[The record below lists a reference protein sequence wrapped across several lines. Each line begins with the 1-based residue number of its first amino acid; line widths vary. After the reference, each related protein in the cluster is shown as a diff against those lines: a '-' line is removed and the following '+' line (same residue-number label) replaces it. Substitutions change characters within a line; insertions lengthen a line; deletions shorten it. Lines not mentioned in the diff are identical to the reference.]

1 MPNAPTNVVM
11 ESADI
16 DVYGVRDGQAQ
27 ALHQLAVRRGA
38 SVLAYC
44 NHVCGPATGPA
55 AAAETFARTRAVLRD
70 DVNVAALDADQLL
83 KRATRHTAASAARTP
98 QGPPP
103 TGAIPGRGTNTCLD
117 VAIALAAASDGR
129 LDTEQRSRLR
139 THIDNCPRCA
149 ALAEIT
155 RRADTAYSD
164 PVNDRIGSEH
174 ADRFAAAM
182 ASVPPE
188 GPATAPPPTTDSTVA
203 TQTAFP
209 TLPDLQDEVA
219 DAPTSEPMAEV
230 VDITTAPRKPGRLAR
245 VLRHRRAADDVA
257 A

>member
-1 MPNAPTNVVM
+1 M
-11 ESADI
+11 ENGDI
-16 DVYGVRDGQAQ
+16 DVYGVRDGHAQ

-44 NHVCGPATGPA
+44 NHVCGPAVGPS

-70 DVNVAALDADQLL
+70 DPNVAAVEADQLL
-83 KRATRHTAASAARTP
+83 KRATRHTAAAVARTP

-103 TGAIPGRGTNTCLD
+103 TGAIPGRGTSTCMD

-129 LDTEQRSRLR
+129 LPTEQRARLR
-139 THIDNCPRCA
+139 AHIDDCARCA

-155 RRADTAYSD
+155 RRADSAYSD

-182 ASVPPE
+182 ASIPSD
-188 GPATAPPPTTDSTVA
+188 GPGTAPPPTTDSAAT
-203 TQTAFP
+203 TQTVFP
-209 TLPDLQDEVA
+209 TLPELHEEVSVG
-219 DAPTSEPMAEV
+219 PPVEPMAEV
-230 VDITTAPRKPGRLAR
+230 VEITSAPRKPRRFAR
-245 VLRHRRAADDVA
+245 VLRQRRAADDVA